1 MSEQKE
7 QLGLI
12 KNHLAKK
19 KKPLYLNTHCIWNL
33 ELSLRLSDTLKCLQ
47 F

>member
-1 MSEQKE
+1 MSEQKQ

-12 KNHLAKK
+12 KNHLAK

-33 ELSLRLSDTLKCLQ
+33 ELSLEIV
-47 F
+47 